1 MTDNISAY
9 KFDWPPITVEGYKK
23 AENKVVMVFNVDVGT
38 PAKVEHV
45 IQYVVG
51 RTLWCS
57 LNSPAKVNILLS
69 FDFRGQG
76 IIVTKTQ
83 SLKSE
88 ILRLLNKANITNQ
101 VSIDFLI

>member
-9 KFDWPPITVEGYKK
+9 KFDWPPITVEGYKE